1 MRDPTTSFCIRVLG
15 GQSVEMLIAKHQYV
29 ADSYCHL
36 PAEKILSYLGKHFIH
51 FPVCSYTY
59 YDAQNLRELIKK

>member
-36 PAEKILSYLGKHFIH
+36 PAEKILSYLGNILYISLSVPTHIMMHKILE
-51 FPVCSYTY
+51 S
-59 YDAQNLRELIKK
+59 